1 VETENIFFGSP
12 EIIMSE
18 NGTPKNIPI
27 TEAGVSQV
35 VATGYIENGEISL
48 NREIK
53 DVSTVF
59 VNKLSKNTSKK
70 VPLIVIKKGAYS
82 IAYPISMVKT
92 ATPQTELLDGI
103 LQATITPQEKVLKI
117 NEAILNQNI
126 KTDRLAFDD
135 INNQEKLD
143 EVRKAF
149 EDKKV
154 FVDAKTLADKNY
166 KIKNL
171 INDAQINIDLE
182 NLDQAISDAKLRVS
196 YKNTEIKV
204 TLDNKNNNLSEVET
218 ELSNLTY
225 ELAQDYANN
234 ADTKYLDSKGDIIE
248 DTVYT
253 NAFDDNEIT
262 KAESH
267 LDKMH
272 NIKVLKQAL
281 SEKLSKSLE
290 KAIGMDKI
298 RQVKSLI
305 KQYDFLKKQIVVS
318 EEELKEGLNNT
329 DCK

>member
-1 VETENIFFGSP
+1 MRAIQNFRF
-12 EIIMSE
+12 
-18 NGTPKNIPI
+18 
-27 TEAGVSQV
+27 
-35 VATGYIENGEISL
+35 
-48 NREIK
+48 
-53 DVSTVF
+53 
-59 VNKLSKNTSKK
+59 TSHKSR
-70 VPLIVIKKGAYS
+70 V
-82 IAYPISMVKT
+82 
-92 ATPQTELLDGI
+92 
-103 LQATITPQEKVLKI
+103 QEKVLKI
-117 NEAILNQNI
+117 NEAIINQNI
-126 KTDRLAFDD
+126 KTNRLAFDD

-171 INDAQINIDLE
+171 VNDAQINIDLE

-204 TLDNKNNNLSEVET
+204 TLDDKNNNLSEVET
-218 ELSNLTY
+218 ELSNLAF
-225 ELAQDYANN
+225 ELARDYVNN

-248 DTVYT
+248 DTAYT
-253 NAFDDNEIT
+253 NAFDDNEVT
-262 KAESH
+262 KAKSH

-290 KAIGMDKI
+290 KAIGIDKI
-298 RQVKSLI
+298 RQAESLI

-318 EEELKEGLNNT
+318 EEELKSGKNNSK
-329 DCK
+329 C

>member
-1 VETENIFFGSP
+1 
-12 EIIMSE
+12 
-18 NGTPKNIPI
+18 
-27 TEAGVSQV
+27 
-35 VATGYIENGEISL
+35 
-48 NREIK
+48 
-53 DVSTVF
+53 
-59 VNKLSKNTSKK
+59 
-70 VPLIVIKKGAYS
+70 
-82 IAYPISMVKT
+82 
-92 ATPQTELLDGI
+92 LLDGI

-154 FVDAKTLADKNY
+154 FLDAKTLADKNY

-171 INDAQINIDLE
+171 VNDAQINIDLE

-204 TLDNKNNNLSEVET
+204 TLDDKNNNISEVET

-262 KAESH
+262 KAGSH

-298 RQVKSLI
+298 RQIKSLI